1 MASAMY
7 ALFARRDFMPGA
19 RSSTMPTAMGN
30 ESHFSAQNVTRYP
43 VLYALSLFYR
53 DYLSVLFIQCC
64 VGSRNLSTRM

>member
-19 RSSTMPTAMGN
+19 RSSTMPTVMGN

-53 DYLSVLFIQCC
+53 DFIYLFYLSNAVLVLEI
-64 VGSRNLSTRM
+64 